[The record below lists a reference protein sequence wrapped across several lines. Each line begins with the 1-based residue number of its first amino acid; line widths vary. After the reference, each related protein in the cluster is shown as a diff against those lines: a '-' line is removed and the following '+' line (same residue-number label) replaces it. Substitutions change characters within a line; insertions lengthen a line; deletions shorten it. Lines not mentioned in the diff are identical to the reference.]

1 MSRRSGKRDLPQLE
15 RVEKI
20 ELSDKNIGWRIG
32 FFILFVIIAAGAFAS
47 CVNSFFSK
55 ESGWYQI
62 ETGSTEE
69 THCGNEFVFMYNL
82 GAGGNATKENK
93 ALSILYTDACV
104 MAHKL
109 FHNKELFEG
118 VNNICYINQHPNEI
132 IEVDAGLYKA
142 FSVIDAYDNRNLYL
156 APVYNQYDEI
166 FLCEDDSQ
174 LVYFDPLLNEE
185 VAADYAE
192 LAAFANNAEMV
203 DLQLLGDNKICL
215 YVSEEYLTYAEENY
229 ITDFIDFFWMKN
241 AFVTDYIAEIM
252 IENGYTHGTISSYD
266 GFIRVMDSSDSSF
279 SFNIYNRVN
288 ETVYQA
294 AIMQYEG
301 PRSLVYFRDYL
312 MNDMDWQ
319 HYYVLDSGEVRTS
332 YVDTADG
339 VAKTAIDSFYAY
351 SSDLSCAEVLMQILP
366 VYVAEELSTEA
377 VAQLAEAGVYSIYC
391 EKRVIKYNDA
401 SLEWAELLDTGDVKY
416 AVEYSFDY

>member
-32 FFILFVIIAAGAFAS
+32 FFILFVIIAATAFAS

-55 ESGWYQI
+55 EPGWYQI

-69 THCGNEFVFMYNL
+69 THCGNEFIFMYNL
-82 GAGGNATKENK
+82 GASDNATQENK
-93 ALSILYTDACV
+93 ALSVLYTQACE

-109 FHNKELFEG
+109 FHNKEMFDG
-118 VNNICYINQHPNEI
+118 VNNVCYINQHPNEI

-174 LVYFDPLLNEE
+174 LVYFDPLLNDE
-185 VAADYAE
+185 VSADYAE
-192 LAAFANNAEMV
+192 IAAFANNAEMV

-252 IENGYTHGTISSYD
+252 IDRGYTHGTISSYD
-266 GFIRVMDSSDSSF
+266 GFVRVMDSGDSSY
-279 SFNIYNRVN
+279 SFNIYNRIDK
-288 ETVYQA
+288 TIYQA
-294 AIMQYEG
+294 AVMQYEG
-301 PRSLVYFRDYL
+301 PQSLVYFRDY
-312 MNDMDWQ
+312 MMSDMDWQ
-319 HYYVLDSGEVRTS
+319 HYYTLADGEVRTA
-332 YVDTADG
+332 YVDVADG
-339 VAKTAIDSFYAY
+339 VAKTAADSFYAY
-351 SSDLSCAEVLMQILP
+351 GRGIGCADVLMQALP

-391 EKRVIKYNDA
+391 ENGVIKYNDA
-401 SLEWAELLDTGDVKY
+401 SIVLADVLNIEEVRYSAELVQ
-416 AVEYSFDY
+416 

>member
-32 FFILFVIIAAGAFAS
+32 FFILFVIIAATAFAS

-55 ESGWYQI
+55 EPGWYQI

-69 THCGNEFVFMYNL
+69 THCGNEFIFMYNL
-82 GAGGNATKENK
+82 GESDNATQENK
-93 ALSILYTDACV
+93 ALSVLYTQACE

-109 FHNKELFEG
+109 FHNKEMFDG
-118 VNNICYINQHPNEI
+118 VNNVCYINQHPNEI

-142 FSVIDAYDNRNLYL
+142 FSVIDAYDNRSLYL

-174 LVYFDPLLNEE
+174 LVYFDPLLNDE
-185 VAADYAE
+185 VSADYAE
-192 LAAFANNAEMV
+192 IAAFANNAEMV

-252 IENGYTHGTISSYD
+252 IDRGYTHGTISSYD
-266 GFIRVMDSSDSSF
+266 GFVRVMDSGDSSY
-279 SFNIYNRVN
+279 SFNIYNRIDK
-288 ETVYQA
+288 TIYQA
-294 AIMQYEG
+294 AVMQYEG
-301 PRSLVYFRDYL
+301 PQSLVYFRDY
-312 MNDMDWQ
+312 MMSDMDWQ
-319 HYYVLDSGEVRTS
+319 HYYTLANGEVRTA
-332 YVDTADG
+332 YVDVADG
-339 VAKTAIDSFYAY
+339 VAKTAADSFYAY
-351 SSDLSCAEVLMQILP
+351 GSGIGCADVLMQALP
-366 VYVAEELSTEA
+366 VYVAEELSAETI
-377 VAQLAEAGVYSIYC
+377 AQLAEVGVYSIYC
-391 EKRVIKYNDA
+391 ENGVIKYNDA
-401 SLEWAELLDTGDVKY
+401 SIVLADVLNIEEVRYSAELVQ
-416 AVEYSFDY
+416 